1 MLPGRLL
8 KTAGPAGSAA
18 AAAAV
23 GSFRG
28 VKHSRGRTKESK
40 AGGIILVN
48 TGKDIRNL
56 LYTRTGQQST
66 VLVPGNKS
74 TGTVRY
80 RTACSSRRRDKA
92 GRSRSHMAV

>member
-1 MLPGRLL
+1 MLPGRLW

-48 TGKDIRNL
+48 TGKHIRNL
-56 LYTRTGQQST
+56 LSGRER
-66 VLVPGNKS
+66 LL
-74 TGTVRY
+74 R
-80 RTACSSRRRDKA
+80 CISRC
-92 GRSRSHMAV
+92 

>member
-1 MLPGRLL
+1 MLPGRLW

-48 TGKDIRNL
+48 TGEDIRNL
-56 LYTRTGQQST
+56 LYREIVRFRFLRSCN
-66 VLVPGNKS
+66 LY
-74 TGTVRY
+74 GTVP
-80 RTACSSRRRDKA
+80 
-92 GRSRSHMAV
+92 VQ

>member
-1 MLPGRLL
+1 MNHGSYTIFIANAAFVNPPNTASEPEKMIVFARDNLNMPPGRLW
-8 KTAGPAGSAA
+8 KTAGLAGSAA

-48 TGKDIRNL
+48 TVKDIRNL
-56 LYTRTGQQST
+56 LFI
-66 VLVPGNKS
+66 
-74 TGTVRY
+74 
-80 RTACSSRRRDKA
+80 
-92 GRSRSHMAV
+92 